1 MAVDWGYAVAMN
13 VLEACLGLAKR
24 LLPALLAL
32 ALLAVPLAAHPVQHA
47 LSASPLAT
55 AALADAD
62 HGPGEGCAQETAG
75 LHCAAS
81 GCAQAAEAGEQPCPA
96 MPLAGGPG
104 FARTPPLASLASSP
118 ALQPPIPA
126 ASA

>member
-1 MAVDWGYAVAMN
+1 MN
-13 VLEACLGLAKR
+13 LPKTCLGLAKR

-32 ALLAVPLAAHPVQHA
+32 ALFAVPLAAHPVQHA
-47 LSASPLAT
+47 LAASPLAT

-118 ALQPPIPA
+118 ALPPPIPP

>member
-1 MAVDWGYAVAMN
+1 MN
-13 VLEACLGLAKR
+13 VPKTCLGLHKR
-24 LLPALLAL
+24 LLSALLAL

-96 MPLAGGPG
+96 LPLAGGPG
-104 FARTPPLASLASSP
+104 FARTPPLASLASTP

-126 ASA
+126 ASG